1 MSRDTTLKQRT
12 LLGTPGAGGR
22 GIGRP
27 VILNREKRVV
37 KPVKIKKIQVDSE
50 LELVEQGI
58 TELENEFKNLQNI
71 SSDNDIV
78 EVVESQIQ
86 VLRDPELNQN
96 IQKQIQEELHGAVY
110 AIFASFNDY
119 IRVLENAAADWLN
132 DRAVDI
138 ISIRDQLIDL
148 VRNHQ
153 PDELNVDNA
162 VIFAVELSPTEMVKL
177 SKFNPAG
184 IVSQK
189 GGLTSHMVILAQ
201 SLGIPCVIGA
211 NWELFKPERF
221 DSVLI
226 DGDVGSVLFDPT
238 TKMKDEFRSYQLK
251 RHAEEESALK
261 WVNEPST
268 TRCGAEFTLRGN
280 IEFVNE
286 LPQLKKR
293 GASGVGLLR
302 TETILFD
309 SKDFDV
315 QTQIDFYRQVAE
327 AAGSDPVVIRLFDA
341 GGDKFPDNHDKEH
354 NPFLGWRGIRM
365 MLDKP
370 ELLCQQYE
378 AILRVSAQFPGKI
391 KILVPMISHIEQILE
406 SKEILEDVKSD
417 LKARGICFDAD
428 IPFGI
433 MIEVPGIAVM
443 AEEAAA
449 QVDFFS
455 IGTNDLTQYMLAV
468 DRGNGKISK
477 LYQSAHP
484 SIWRIIRD
492 VIAGSKKAGIPV
504 SVCGE
509 MASNPL
515 YAACFLGMGL
525 NDLSMTTHS
534 IPKVK
539 STLCR
544 HTMSDFTI
552 LSEEILNAKTY
563 SGVLSI
569 LDVWKDEFRI

>member
-27 VILNREKRVV
+27 VVLNREKRVV
-37 KPVKIKKIQVDSE
+37 KPEKIGKSQVENE
-50 LELVEQGI
+50 LQLVEQGI
-58 TELENEFKNLQNI
+58 TELENEFRNLQKA
-71 SSDNDIV
+71 SSED
-78 EVVESQIQ
+78 EVIEVIESQIQ
-86 VLRDPELNQN
+86 VLKDPELNLN
-96 IQKQIQEELHGAVY
+96 IQKQVKEDLYRAVY
-110 AIFASFNDY
+110 AIFTSFNDY
-119 IRVLENAAADWLN
+119 IRLLENAAAGWLN

-189 GGLTSHMVILAQ
+189 GGLTSHMVILAH

-211 NWELFKPERF
+211 AWELFKPERF

-226 DGDVGSVLFDPT
+226 DGDVGSVLFEPT
-238 TKMKDEFRSYQLK
+238 SKMKDEFRSYQAK
-251 RHAEEESALK
+251 RQAREESALE
-261 WVNEPST
+261 WVKKPSK
-268 TRCGAEFTLRGN
+268 TRCGSEFTLRGN

-315 QTQIDFYRQVAE
+315 QAQVDFYRQVAE
-327 AAGSDPVVIRLFDA
+327 AAGPDPVVIRLFDA
-341 GGDKFPDNHDKEH
+341 GGDKFPDNHNSEH

-370 ELLCQQYE
+370 ELLRQQYE
-378 AILRVSAQFPGKI
+378 AILRVSAHFPGKI
-391 KILVPMISHIEQILE
+391 KILVPMISHIEQIEE
-406 SKEILEDVKSD
+406 SKQILEDVKSD
-417 LKARGICFDAD
+417 LEARSIPFDAE

-443 AEEAAA
+443 AEEAASR
-449 QVDFFS
+449 VDFFS

-484 SIWRIIRD
+484 SIWRVIRD
-492 VIAGSKKAGIPV
+492 VIAASKKAGIPV

-534 IPKVK
+534 IPEVK
-539 STLCR
+539 SMLCR
-544 HTMSDFTI
+544 HNMSDFII

-563 SGVLSI
+563 FAVVTVL
-569 LDVWKDEFRI
+569 DKWKETFRR

>member
-1 MSRDTTLKQRT
+1 MSRDTTLKQRM
-12 LLGTPGAGGR
+12 LLGTPGASGR

-27 VILNREKRVV
+27 LVLNREKRVV
-37 KPVKIKKIQVDSE
+37 KPEKIRKPEVENE
-50 LELVEQGI
+50 LQLVEQVI
-58 TELENEFKNLQNI
+58 TELEIEFRNLQKVSNE
-71 SSDNDIV
+71 DDVV
-78 EVVESQIQ
+78 EVIESQIQ
-86 VLRDPELNQN
+86 VLKDPELKQN
-96 IQKQIQEELHGAVY
+96 IRKQVEEDLHRAVY

-119 IRVLENAAADWLN
+119 IRLLENASAGWLN

-153 PDELNVDNA
+153 PDDLDVDNA

-211 NWELFKPERF
+211 EWELFKPERF

-226 DGDVGSVLFDPT
+226 DGDTGSVLFDPT
-238 TKMKDEFRSYQLK
+238 SKMKDEFLSYQAK
-251 RHAEEESALK
+251 RQAEEESALD
-261 WVNEPST
+261 WVKKPSK
-268 TRCGAEFTLRGN
+268 TRCGAPFTLRGN

-286 LPQLKKR
+286 LPYLKTR

-315 QTQIDFYRQVAE
+315 QTQVDFYRQVAG
-327 AAGSDPVVIRLFDA
+327 AADPDPVVIRLFDA
-341 GGDKFPDNHDKEH
+341 GGDKFPDNHNNEH

-370 ELLCQQYE
+370 ELLRQQYE
-378 AILRVSAQFPGKI
+378 AILRVSAEFPGKI

-406 SKEILEDVKSD
+406 SKQILEDVKND
-417 LKARGICFDAD
+417 LEASGIRFDAN

-455 IGTNDLTQYMLAV
+455 IGTNDLTQYLLAV
-468 DRGNGKISK
+468 DRGNGKISR

-484 SIWRIIRD
+484 SIWRVIRD
-492 VIAGSKKAGIPV
+492 VIAASKKAGIPV

-534 IPKVK
+534 IPEVK

-544 HTMSDFTI
+544 HNMSDFTI

-563 SGVLSI
+563 SGVVAI
-569 LDVWKDEFRI
+569 FDVWKDKFRR